1 MKKISK
7 LFSVPVALIV
17 TAVVVTGANAHPS
30 ISTVSPNVS
39 TNVNSDNITKPEASS
54 AVVSEKSIDEKT
66 ISPYVSIAKDEDVSY
81 KSGQGSFV
89 FDYSS
94 HNGKYPHLRVHV
106 ENTGSKSFR
115 LELLSEDGTE
125 IWGIEPV
132 KTGEVAEYVVP
143 KASKYYGE
151 GEYRLR
157 FAGTKGS
164 AVKARVNVRS
174 LTPNDI

>member
-1 MKKISK
+1 MKKIRNVY
-7 LFSVPVALIV
+7 SVPVALFI
-17 TAVVVTGANAHPS
+17 TAVVVTAANAHPS
-30 ISTVSPNVS
+30 APTVTQEVS
-39 TNVNSDNITKPEASS
+39 TNVNSDHITKPKVSS
-54 AVVSEKSIDEKT
+54 AVASKGNIDGNA
-66 ISPYVSIAKDEDVSY
+66 IAPYVSIAKDEDVSY

-94 HNGKYPHLRVHV
+94 HNGKYPHLRIHV

-132 KTGEVAEYVVP
+132 KAGEVVEYVVP
-143 KASKYYGE
+143 KTNKYYGE

-164 AVKARVNVRS
+164 AVKARVNVRP